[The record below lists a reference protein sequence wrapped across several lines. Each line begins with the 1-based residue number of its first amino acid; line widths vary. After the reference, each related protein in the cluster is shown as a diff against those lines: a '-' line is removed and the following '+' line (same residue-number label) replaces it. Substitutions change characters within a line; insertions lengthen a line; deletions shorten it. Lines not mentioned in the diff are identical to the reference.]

1 MNIAAA
7 LERARLALAP
17 VSESAPGDA
26 QHLLCH
32 VLGTERAF
40 LLAHGDAELS
50 EAQAATF
57 DALVARCAVGEPLP
71 YVLGRWAWYDRTLR
85 VSPAV
90 LIPRPETELLLEQ
103 ALAWGRELNHRGT
116 EDVGTR
122 NGASA
127 ADKVSAPIAVDV
139 GTGSGALAV
148 TFAAH
153 MPGWSVYALDISPAA
168 LAIARQNVDEQG
180 VQVQL
185 QEADLLAQWRAEVPI
200 DLLIAN
206 LPYIPSAEAV
216 ALPVARHEPMLALD
230 GGEDGLVLIRR
241 LLAQAA
247 QHLRP
252 GGLALLEIMSEQGE
266 AARNAARAVFP
277 AANIAIL
284 TDYGGH
290 DRILRIEL

>member
-1 MNIAAA
+1 MHIAAA
-7 LERARLALAP
+7 LQRARLALTP
-17 VSESAPGDA
+17 VSESAAGDA

-57 DALVARCAVGEPLP
+57 EALVARCAAGEPLP
-71 YVLGRWAWYDRTLR
+71 YVLGKWAWYDRTLR

-116 EDVGTR
+116 EDTEVKGH
-122 NGASA
+122 GATEDA
-127 ADKVSAPIAVDV
+127 SAPIAVDV

-168 LAIARQNVDEQG
+168 LAIARQNADEQG

-185 QEADLLAQWRAEVPI
+185 QEVDLLAQWRAEVPI
-200 DLLIAN
+200 DLLMAN

-230 GGEDGLVLIRR
+230 GGDDGLVLIRR

-277 AANIAIL
+277 AADIAIL